1 VIFDLD
7 GTLFDHPAAAGR
19 AIRAWLGS
27 LGVHEADHP
36 GLASAWL
43 EVEER
48 HFAAVGSSEQSFQEI
63 RRRRL
68 RDFLPLFGHPVVE
81 SQLDDVFACYLRLYE
96 ASWRPYPEALD
107 ALTALRAAG
116 WATAVLTNGDQQQ
129 QEAKL
134 AATGLEALCGPVF
147 ASRALGVGKPDR
159 RAYEAV
165 LNGCGAQAEESVMVG
180 DNYELDVLAAR
191 AAGLRGIHL
200 DRTGTHPTP
209 DDQRIRSLDEA
220 MALLGRAPAG
230 QRVSRSGAGR

>member
-1 VIFDLD
+1 VSAQRLVIFDLD

-27 LGVHEADHP
+27 LGVPEVDLP

-43 EVEER
+43 AVEER
-48 HFAAVGSSEQSFQEI
+48 HFAAVRSLEVPFQEI

-68 RDFLPLFGHPVVE
+68 RDFLPLFGYPVVE
-81 SQLDDVFACYLRLYE
+81 SELDEVFAGYLGLYE
-96 ASWRPYPEALD
+96 SNWRPYPETLD
-107 ALTALRAAG
+107 ALTTIRAAG
-116 WATAVLTNGDQQQ
+116 YATAVLTNGDQQQ

-134 AATGLEALCGPVF
+134 LTIGLKDLCGPVF

-159 RAYEAV
+159 RAYDAV
-165 LNGCGAQAEESVMVG
+165 LNGLGVHAEKAVMVG

-200 DRTGTHPTP
+200 DRAGTHSTP
-209 DDQRIRSLDEA
+209 DSQRIRSLDEA
-220 MALLGRAPAG
+220 LPFL
-230 QRVSRSGAGR
+230 